1 MKYDLYDD
9 FDRQDEIDELRARVE
24 RKRNK
29 RSLRKLTKESDFVL
43 YTSPASEFDMSEVTG
58 NYNYK
63 IGFSDN
69 Y

>member
-1 MKYDLYDD
+1 MYDYD
-9 FDRQDEIDELRARVE
+9 FEKEDELNEVRARVE

-43 YTSPASEFDMSEVTG
+43 YTSPASEFDISEVTG
-58 NYNYK
+58 NYNYN

>member
-1 MKYDLYDD
+1 MYDYD
-9 FDRQDEIDELRARVE
+9 FEKEDELNEVRARVE

-43 YTSPASEFDMSEVTG
+43 YTSPASEFDISEVTG
-58 NYNYK
+58 NYNYN
-63 IGFSDN
+63 IGLSDN